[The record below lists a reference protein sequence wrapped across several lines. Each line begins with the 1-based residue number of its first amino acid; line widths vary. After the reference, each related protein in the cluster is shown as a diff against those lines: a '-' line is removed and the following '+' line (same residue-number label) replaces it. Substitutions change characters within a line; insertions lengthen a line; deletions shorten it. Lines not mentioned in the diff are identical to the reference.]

1 MISLDQAPSP
11 QMVVP
16 DMWIWLMFSAEAYHG
31 NPSPKKL
38 LDHES
43 RFPMSDLILVY
54 LEGNEML
61 DHPVAH
67 AIGQLTRI
75 QIAVSGWCLRMSGSI
90 MQTESY
96 IMGHMTDPGRP
107 LWLEAC
113 SWVGLL
119 EMRNADKK
127 TNSGTKWNIF
137 VSFCAWIFFT
147 ASPLIEEMMNYN
159 NMQKQSTAILR
170 HILDPTQ
177 NQHAFR
183 IRSEAGVLI
192 IESNWNM
199 IGSSN

>member
-1 MISLDQAPSP
+1 
-11 QMVVP
+11 
-16 DMWIWLMFSAEAYHG
+16 MFSAEASPYHG
-31 NPSPKKL
+31 NPSPEKV

-107 LWLEAC
+107 L
-113 SWVGLL
+113 
-119 EMRNADKK
+119 
-127 TNSGTKWNIF
+127 
-137 VSFCAWIFFT
+137 
-147 ASPLIEEMMNYN
+147 
-159 NMQKQSTAILR
+159 
-170 HILDPTQ
+170 
-177 NQHAFR
+177 
-183 IRSEAGVLI
+183 
-192 IESNWNM
+192 
-199 IGSSN
+199 

>member
-1 MISLDQAPSP
+1 
-11 QMVVP
+11 
-16 DMWIWLMFSAEAYHG
+16 MFSAEAYHG

-107 LWLEAC
+107 L
-113 SWVGLL
+113 
-119 EMRNADKK
+119 
-127 TNSGTKWNIF
+127 
-137 VSFCAWIFFT
+137 
-147 ASPLIEEMMNYN
+147 
-159 NMQKQSTAILR
+159 
-170 HILDPTQ
+170 
-177 NQHAFR
+177 
-183 IRSEAGVLI
+183 
-192 IESNWNM
+192 
-199 IGSSN
+199 